1 LVFAFSKSFLIFSID
16 DLDSFNDALDV
27 GLFAVEMVGFE
38 DFGVEDS
45 DSFAFWEL
53 FVIKE
58 DHVQGDVKQQKR
70 YRVDHKFVDSGK
82 VLTPF
87 LNELFYCHLADV
99 SLHIIVIG
107 PDRLDKLLIFGE
119 CSDTRLVGMLY
130 FLYIGFLLFG
140 ILKINAVFVGLA
152 VVLMIDVGLDMG
164 VPEGF
169 DPFVPS
175 VPVPVLDSFRVLV
188 DQFQVV
194 VFLSVQQA

>member
-1 LVFAFSKSFLIFSID
+1 MVFAFSKSFLIFSID
-16 DLDSFNDALDV
+16 DFDSFNDALDV

-53 FVIKE
+53 FVINE
-58 DHVQGDVKQQKR
+58 DHVQGDVEQEKG
-70 YRVDHKFVDSGK
+70 YRVDHKFVDWGK
-82 VLTPF
+82 VLPPF
-87 LNELFYCHLADV
+87 LNELFYCHTADV

-119 CSDTRLVGMLY
+119 SSDTRLVGMLY
-130 FLYIGFLLFG
+130 FLYICFLLFG
-140 ILKINAVFVGLA
+140 ILEINGMLVGLA
-152 VVLMIDVGLDMG
+152 VVVMIDVGLDMG

-188 DQFQVV
+188 DQLQVV